1 MAKKRRLGVK
11 YGLDT
16 LLSGTKVSRQVVDVI
31 DDAKMVMADNNQP
44 NDKPQAVSST
54 AESDTTHQSAD
65 DKAVSV
71 LDTYPNINKNRSL
84 CFGSLVWLSRDT
96 LI

>member
-31 DDAKMVMADNNQP
+31 DDAKMVMADDNQP

-71 LDTYPNINKNRSL
+71 LGNLPKYQQKQIAL
-84 CFGSLVWLSRDT
+84 FWQFGLAEP
-96 LI
+96 

>member
-31 DDAKMVMADNNQP
+31 DDAKMVMTDDNQTD
-44 NDKPQAVSST
+44 DKPQAVSISS
-54 AESDTTHQSAD
+54 EPDTTHQSAD
-65 DKAVSV
+65 DQAVNV
-71 LDTYPNINKNRSL
+71 LDNLPKYQQKQIAL
-84 CFGSLVWLSRDT
+84 FWQFGLAEP
-96 LI
+96 

>member
-71 LDTYPNINKNRSL
+71 LDNLPKYQQKQIAL
-84 CFGSLVWLSRDT
+84 FWQFGLAEP
-96 LI
+96 

>member
-31 DDAKMVMADNNQP
+31 DDAKMVMADDNQP
-44 NDKPQAVSST
+44 DDKPQAVSST
-54 AESDTTHQSAD
+54 AKSDTTHQSAD
-65 DKAVSV
+65 DKAVSG
-71 LDTYPNINKNRSL
+71 LDNLPKYQQKQIAL
-84 CFGSLVWLSRDT
+84 FWQFGLAEP
-96 LI
+96 

>member
-71 LDTYPNINKNRSL
+71 LDHLPKYQQQQNALYRQ
-84 CFGSLVWLSRDT
+84 FGSAEP
-96 LI
+96 

>member
-71 LDTYPNINKNRSL
+71 LDNLPK
-84 CFGSLVWLSRDT
+84 
-96 LI
+96 

>member
-1 MAKKRRLGVK
+1 MAKKKRRLGVK

-71 LDTYPNINKNRSL
+71 LDNLPKYQQKTDRFVL
-84 CFGSLVWLSRDT
+84 AVWFG
-96 LI
+96 

>member
-31 DDAKMVMADNNQP
+31 DDAKMVMADDNQP
-44 NDKPQAVSST
+44 DDKPQAVSST
-54 AESDTTHQSAD
+54 TESDTIHQSAD

-71 LDTYPNINKNRSL
+71 LDNLPKYQQKQITL
-84 CFGSLVWLSRDT
+84 FWQFGLAEP
-96 LI
+96 

>member
-1 MAKKRRLGVK
+1 M
-11 YGLDT
+11 DT

-31 DDAKMVMADNNQP
+31 DDAKMVMADDNQP

-71 LDTYPNINKNRSL
+71 LDNLPKYQQNRSL

>member
-31 DDAKMVMADNNQP
+31 DDAKMVMTDDNQP
-44 NDKPQAVSST
+44 DDKPQAVSISS
-54 AESDTTHQSAD
+54 ESDTTHQSAD
-65 DKAVSV
+65 DQAVSG
-71 LDTYPNINKNRSL
+71 LDNLPKYQQKQIAL
-84 CFGSLVWLSRDT
+84 FWQFGLAEP
-96 LI
+96 

>member
-31 DDAKMVMADNNQP
+31 DDAKMVMVDDNQSD
-44 NDKPQAVSST
+44 DKPQAVSST
-54 AESDTTHQSAD
+54 TESDTIHQSAD

-71 LDTYPNINKNRSL
+71 LDNLPKYQQKQIAL
-84 CFGSLVWLSRDT
+84 FWQFGLAEP
-96 LI
+96 

>member
-31 DDAKMVMADNNQP
+31 DDAKMVMADNQP
-44 NDKPQAVSST
+44 DDKLQAVSST
-54 AESDTTHQSAD
+54 AESDAVPQSAD
-65 DKAVSV
+65 DKAVSG
-71 LDTYPNINKNRSL
+71 LDNLPKYQQKQIAL
-84 CFGSLVWLSRDT
+84 FWQFGLAEP
-96 LI
+96 

>member
-31 DDAKMVMADNNQP
+31 DDAKMVMADDNQP

-71 LDTYPNINKNRSL
+71 LDILPKYQQKQIAL
-84 CFGSLVWLSRDT
+84 FWQFGLAEP
-96 LI
+96 

>member
-31 DDAKMVMADNNQP
+31 DDAKMVMADDNQP
-44 NDKPQAVSST
+44 DDKPQAVSST
-54 AESDTTHQSAD
+54 TESDTIHQSAD
-65 DKAVSV
+65 DKAVSG
-71 LDTYPNINKNRSL
+71 LDNLPKYQQKQIAL
-84 CFGSLVWLSRDT
+84 FWQFGLAEP
-96 LI
+96 